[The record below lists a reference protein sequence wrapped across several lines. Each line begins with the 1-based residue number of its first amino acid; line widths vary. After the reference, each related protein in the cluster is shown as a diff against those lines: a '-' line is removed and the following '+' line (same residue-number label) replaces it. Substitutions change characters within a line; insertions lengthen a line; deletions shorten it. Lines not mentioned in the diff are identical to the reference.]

1 MSVNACTLYLSCCK
15 RITIYGDGGWG
26 GGSWGNLDKWRRIGL
41 RMGGKKEKMRRNIGR
56 DGKEYEKEMNHKKKR
71 R

>member
-1 MSVNACTLYLSCCK
+1 MGTVV
-15 RITIYGDGGWG
+15 GG

>member
-1 MSVNACTLYLSCCK
+1 MHFIFVLLQKDNN
-15 RITIYGDGGWG
+15 IWG
-26 GGSWGNLDKWRRIGL
+26 LWLRGGSWGNLDKWRRIGL

>member
-1 MSVNACTLYLSCCK
+1 MHFIFVLLQKDNNIWGRWL
-15 RITIYGDGGWG
+15 G

-41 RMGGKKEKMRRNIGR
+41 RTGGKKEKMRRNIGR